1 MNELTER
8 VRQRFYGL
16 IHRNPGWSLEQMAA
30 EVHCSLAEA
39 DQACDALCA
48 VGLLVPSWSAP
59 CGYVTV
65 TPEAALTRLFSAE
78 ERQTEAHLQHL
89 ARIRGAVAS
98 LIGGYPRLHD
108 ERRESVEIETLPT
121 PDLVNA
127 FLEDAG
133 STCNV
138 RMRSMHPGGPPPE
151 ELVDAML
158 LRDKEME
165 SRGIRVETLYSRRT
179 AEVPYMAAYLNDA
192 ERIGREARTADYLP
206 LRMILFDDD
215 LAVLPINPQDNSEG
229 ASAIHGRAL
238 ARSLH
243 ALYDYCWHNSTPLR
257 PAAPGGALGEELD
270 SQDLIVL
277 RMLADGVKDEA
288 IARHLGISSRT
299 LSRYMTG
306 LTDRLGV
313 HTRFQVALR
322 VAELGLLD

>member
-1 MNELTER
+1 MNKLTEQ

-48 VGLLVPSWSAP
+48 VGLLLPASSAP

-78 ERQTEAHLQHL
+78 ERQTAAHLQHL

-98 LIGGYPRLHD
+98 LIGDYPRLHD

-121 PDLVNA
+121 PALVNA

-133 STCNV
+133 STCNI

-151 ELVDAML
+151 ELMDDML

-179 AEVPYMAAYLNDA
+179 AEVPYMAAYLTDA

-206 LRMILFDDD
+206 LRMILFDND
-215 LAVLPINPQDNSEG
+215 LAVLPIDPQDSSEG
-229 ASAIHGRAL
+229 AFAIHGQAL
-238 ARSLH
+238 VRSLH
-243 ALYDYCWHNSTPLR
+243 ALYDYCWHTSVPVR
-257 PAAPGGALGEELD
+257 PAPPQAALGAELD
-270 SQDLIVL
+270 SQDLVVM

-299 LSRYMTG
+299 LSRYMTC
-306 LTDRLGV
+306 LMDRLGV
-313 HTRFQVALR
+313 HTRFQAALR